1 MDAGGST
8 VATWNRIKTQQ
19 RCGTFAILAALS
31 IASTL
36 GSSALRLSVFG
47 SSVFWSSVFWS
58 SVFCSAAVA
67 QDAPARSVDQG
78 GSGDEIKKGRL
89 IDVPVPMSGRDAN
102 ALVNQLTAIAQSAP
116 DGRRVTVV
124 LRHAG
129 GARGDAS
136 NRDSSAR
143 RSSASSSSARNA
155 SARDPLAGDETE
167 LEDALRVARAMTGS
181 ELRQVRVVSLVET
194 EIAGHSTLPII
205 ASDLLIV
212 GGAGAIVD
220 ASMGETADDD
230 TIALLYDSI
239 GKRRGLFPP
248 AVIASLVDPGLELA
262 KVTLAD
268 GEQVFAAGDELDA
281 LRQSGRVVSEEVFS
295 AAGSPLRLDAKQLR
309 TARIA
314 AGVVDS
320 VDQAAELLDLA
331 ELQRV
336 DETVI
341 DGIAV
346 GTLLEIT
353 GSIAPGRTRRWQ
365 SNLDSTL
372 SSGNVNT
379 WLISIDSIGGNLDDS
394 ATLAGW
400 FASPPASL
408 RTVAGFVRQE
418 ARGDAALIALA
429 CKPLMMKTDARLGGP
444 GAESID
450 GKQLDRYDELIEVI
464 ATQTRRPAA
473 LIRGLIDPTLAVFR
487 YTNQKTGRV
496 RYATQ
501 DDIDREIASNE
512 NVDAAEAKWLQGERI
527 ELAEGLTAA
536 QAISLGLADGESASL
551 DEASRKIGLDQ
562 TPEPVADRGL
572 VRFVERLGRNATLS
586 FLLLFIG
593 FAALSAEANAPGLGF
608 PGFIAIVCFG
618 FFFWMKF
625 LAGTAEWLELV
636 ALGLG
641 LICIAIE
648 LFVVPGVG
656 VFGIGGLAL
665 TVLGVVL
672 MSQTFVIPKNVYQ
685 ITLLSRGIWLALGGA
700 AGMIGGFIAIRLM
713 LPHIPVL
720 NGLIME
726 AGDEAAIEQSER
738 LGDFNHLIG
747 RSGAA
752 TTPLRPSG
760 KARFGD
766 EIVAV
771 ISDGSAIGAGEAVRV
786 CSVLGTKIVVEAVE
800 D

>member
-1 MDAGGST
+1 
-8 VATWNRIKTQQ
+8 VATWERTETRQ
-19 RCGTFAILAALS
+19 RGIHRALWASVCLLCLFGWSATAIGQDDAA
-31 IASTL
+31 T
-36 GSSALRLSVFG
+36 GN
-47 SSVFWSSVFWS
+47 
-58 SVFCSAAVA
+58 
-67 QDAPARSVDQG
+67 
-78 GSGDEIKKGRL
+78 GDVKKGHL
-89 IDVPVPMSGRDAN
+89 IDVPVPMSGRDAST
-102 ALVNQLTAIAQSAP
+102 LVDQLTSIAETAP
-116 DGRRVTVV
+116 EGQRVTVV
-124 LRHAG
+124 LRYGGNQAG
-129 GARGDAS
+129 DGE
-136 NRDSSAR
+136 
-143 RSSASSSSARNA
+143 
-155 SARDPLAGDETE
+155 LAGDETQF
-167 LEDALRVARAMTGS
+167 EDALRVARAMTGT
-181 ELRQVRVVSLVET
+181 ELRQVRVVSLVQDEV
-194 EIAGHSTLPII
+194 AGHSTLPII
-205 ASDLLIV
+205 ASDMLIV

-220 ASMGETADDD
+220 ASQGERGDDE
-230 TIALLYDSI
+230 TVGLLYDSI

-248 AVIASLVDPGLELA
+248 SVVAALVDPGLELA
-262 KVTLAD
+262 KVTLANGD
-268 GEQVFAAGDELDA
+268 QVFASGDPLGQ
-281 LRQSGRVVSEEVFS
+281 LRQGGSVVGEEVFS

-331 ELQRV
+331 ELKLMDTTVV
-336 DETVI
+336 D
-341 DGIAV
+341 GQAV

-372 SSGNVNT
+372 SGGQVNT

-400 FASPPASL
+400 FASPTPPL
-408 RTVAGFVRQE
+408 RTVAGFVRDE

-429 CKPLMMKTDARLGGP
+429 CKPLMMKPDARLGGP
-444 GAESID
+444 GAEAID
-450 GKQLDRYDELIEVI
+450 GQKLSRYDELVEVI

-473 LIRGLIDPTLAVFR
+473 LIRGLIDPSLEVFR
-487 YTNQKTGRV
+487 YVNQKTGRV
-496 RYATQ
+496 RYATE
-501 DDIDREIASNE
+501 DDIAIEIASNE
-512 NVDAAEAKWLQGERI
+512 NAAAAEAKWIQGERI
-527 ELAEGLTAA
+527 ALADGLTAA
-536 QAISLGLADGESASL
+536 EAITLGLADSEVTSL
-551 DEASRKIGLDQ
+551 DEASRKIGLSG

-572 VRFVERLGRNATLS
+572 VRFVERLGRNTTLS

-593 FAALSAEANAPGLGF
+593 FAALSAEANAPGLSF
-608 PGFIAIVCFG
+608 PGFIALVCFG
-618 FFFWMKF
+618 LFFWMKF

-656 VFGIGGLAL
+656 IFGIGGLAL
-665 TVLGVVL
+665 TVLGIVL

-685 ITLLSRGIWLALGGA
+685 LTILSRGIWLALGGA
-700 AGMIGGFIAIRLM
+700 AGMVGGFVAVRLL
-713 LPHIPVL
+713 LPHVPIL

-726 AGDEAAIEQSER
+726 AGDEVALEQSER
-738 LGDFNHLIG
+738 LGDYSHLLG
-747 RSGAA
+747 RTGSS

-771 ISDGSAIGAGEAVRV
+771 VSDGSSIGVGESVRV
-786 CSVLGTKIVVEAVE
+786 SQVMGTKIVVEALE

>member
-1 MDAGGST
+1 MDAGEST
-8 VATWNRIKTQQ
+8 VATWKRIETRQ
-19 RCGTFAILAALS
+19 RCWTFAILAALS
-31 IASTL
+31 MMLT
-36 GSSALRLSVFG
+36 GWSSA
-47 SSVFWSSVFWS
+47 
-58 SVFCSAAVA
+58 
-67 QDAPARSVDQG
+67 QG
-78 GSGDEIKKGRL
+78 LGDDGDDVKKGRL

-102 ALVNQLTAIAQSAP
+102 RLVDQLTTIAETAP
-116 DGRRVTVV
+116 AGQRVTVV
-124 LRHAG
+124 LRYGGKAG
-129 GARGDAS
+129 NQD
-136 NRDSSAR
+136 
-143 RSSASSSSARNA
+143 
-155 SARDPLAGDETE
+155 LAGDETE
-167 LEDALRVARAMTGS
+167 LEDALRVARAMTGT
-181 ELRQVRVVSLVET
+181 ELRQVRVVSLVES

-220 ASMGETADDD
+220 ASKSETADDD
-230 TIALLYDSI
+230 TVGLLYDSI

-268 GEQVFAAGDELDA
+268 GQQIFAVGSELHE
-281 LRQSGRVVSEEVFS
+281 LRKAGRVVNEEVLS

-309 TARIA
+309 AARIA
-314 AGVVDS
+314 AGIVDS
-320 VDQAAELLDLA
+320 IDQAAELLDLA

-336 DETVI
+336 DETVV
-341 DGIAV
+341 DGKAV

-372 SSGNVNT
+372 SSGDVNT

-400 FASPPASL
+400 FASPPPSL
-408 RTVAGFVRQE
+408 RTVAGFVRDE

-429 CKPLMMKTDARLGGP
+429 CKPLMMKTDARLGGL

-450 GKQLDRYDELIEVI
+450 GEQLGRYDELIEVI

-473 LIRGLIDPTLAVFR
+473 LIRGLIDPSLSVFR
-487 YTNQKTGRV
+487 YTNQKTGRI
-496 RYATQ
+496 RYATK
-501 DDIDREIASNE
+501 DDIEREIASNE
-512 NVDAAEAKWLQGERI
+512 NADAAEAKWVQGERI
-527 ELAEGLTAA
+527 ELGDGLTAA
-536 QAISLGLADGESASL
+536 EAITLGLADSEVASL
-551 DEASRKIGLDQ
+551 DEASRKVGLSE

-572 VRFVERLGRNATLS
+572 VRFVERLGRNSMLS

-593 FAALSAEANAPGLGF
+593 FAALSAEANAPGLSF

-641 LICIAIE
+641 LLCIAIE

-700 AGMIGGFIAIRLM
+700 GGMVGGFLAIRLL

-726 AGDEAAIEQSER
+726 AGDAAAIEQSER
-738 LGDFNHLIG
+738 LGDYGHLMG
-747 RSGAA
+747 RTGAA

-760 KARFGD
+760 KARFGE

-771 ISDGSAIGAGEAVRV
+771 ISDGSSVAAGETVRV